1 MSFDCTGNYFYSLV
15 KVIKKFK
22 IHKRNESTY
31 MSKFG
36 ISQPVKRFEDSR
48 FLTGVGKYL
57 DDIAPNDALFAFVL
71 RSNIAHARIIHFD
84 TSSAKDSNGIH
95 LIITA
100 KSLSEAG
107 IVNEMDFDVVTNI
120 NGSFGAAPV
129 RPLLA
134 KNKVRFVGEPIA
146 MIIAET
152 IEQAK
157 DAAELIELEFSEE
170 VPHIRLSEG
179 GPKIHS
185 EAANNVAYDWE
196 IGDKE
201 AVDKIFKEA
210 RFTTKLDIYDNR
222 IIANSIEPRGC
233 FAETEGDKIHFCFSG
248 QGVWKTKE
256 ALQKVLNLTDKQIKV
271 TNPDVG
277 GGFGMKHPAYPEY
290 FLVAHATRELGRP
303 VRWQAERTESMLSDN
318 SGRDLQTKAELA
330 FDENYKI
337 LGYRLFTLSNL
348 GAYNS
353 KMGQKIQS
361 ELFSKV
367 LMGTYDVQ
375 SIYYHNRGVFTN
387 TTQFDAYRGAGRPEA
402 IYVLERAMDHA
413 ARILKIDPL
422 ELRNR
427 NFIPVHKFPYKT
439 VTGELYDVGEF
450 SKILSRAE
458 TEADFVNFKARKARS
473 KLGGKIRGVGI
484 CYYIESILGDP
495 SETARVE
502 FTDTQNV
509 NLYVG
514 TQSNGQGHE
523 TVYRQILH
531 ENTGIPI
538 NDINIVQGDSDLIP
552 TGGGTGGS
560 RSVTTQGTATKATA
574 AKAIKQ
580 FELFLAKHLGLK
592 EISFD
597 AGAFR
602 SDSSNMVMTLTKA
615 ADLARKLNRQD
626 LLIVSQTTT
635 LPGRSY
641 PNGCHICEVEIDIS
655 TGTTEVVKY
664 TVVDDLGLLINPMLA
679 RGQVHGGVVQGIG
692 QAINEHVVYDENGQL
707 LTATFMDY
715 SLPRADNIP
724 LIEFHSE
731 PVPSTANPL
740 GMKGCGEAGTV
751 GTLSAVANA
760 VQDALW
766 EYGIHQVDMP
776 FTPIR
781 VWSWLNSND
790 NSMAKLK
797 N

>member
-1 MSFDCTGNYFYSLV
+1 
-15 KVIKKFK
+15 
-22 IHKRNESTY
+22 

-36 ISQPVKRFEDSR
+36 ISQPVKRFENSG

-57 DDIAPNDALFAFVL
+57 DDITPNDALFAFVL
-71 RSNIAHARIIHFD
+71 RSNIAHGKIIHFD
-84 TSSAKDSNGIH
+84 TSSAKDSDGIH

-100 KSLSEAG
+100 KSLYEAG

-120 NGSFGAAPV
+120 NGSSGAAPV

-134 KNKVRFVGEPIA
+134 ENKVRFVGEPIA

-170 VPHIRLSEG
+170 SPHVRLSEG
-179 GPKIHS
+179 GPIIHS
-185 EAANNVAYDWE
+185 EAANNVAYDWDV
-196 IGDKE
+196 GDKE

-210 RFTTKLDIYDNR
+210 KFTTKLDIYDNR

-233 FAETEGDKIHFCFSG
+233 FAETEGDRIHLCFSG

-256 ALQKVLNLTDKQIKV
+256 ALQKVLKLNDKQIKV
-271 TNPDVG
+271 SNPDVG

-290 FLVAHATRELGRP
+290 FLVAQATRESGRS

-413 ARILKIDPL
+413 ARILKIGPL

-439 VTGELYDVGEF
+439 ATGELYDVGEF

-458 TEADFVNFKARKARS
+458 TEADLINFKARKVKS
-473 KLGGKIRGVGI
+473 KLDGKIRGVGI

-495 SETARVE
+495 SETARIE
-502 FTDTQNV
+502 FTEAQKV

-514 TQSNGQGHE
+514 TQSNGQDHE

-531 ENTGIPI
+531 EDTGISI

-580 FELFLAKHLGLK
+580 FELFLTEHHGLK

-597 AGAFR
+597 LGAFR
-602 SDSSNMVMTLTKA
+602 SNSSNIVITITEA
-615 ADLARKLNRQD
+615 ANLARKLNRQD

-664 TVVDDLGLLINPMLA
+664 TVVDDLGTLINPMLA

-724 LIEFHSE
+724 LIEFYSE

-751 GTLSAVANA
+751 GALSAVANA

-766 EYGIHQVDMP
+766 EHGIHQVDMP

-790 NSMAKLK
+790 NSVAKLK